1 MHDCHNTFVIND
13 DLLVLFLFMHSGIP
27 VFKHFSML
35 AGKRIVR
42 MNDGFNAHCYS
53 PFNRLLPE
61 TVAD

>member
-1 MHDCHNTFVIND
+1 MIVIILL
-13 DLLVLFLFMHSGIP
+13 LLVTIYSFLFLFMHSGIP